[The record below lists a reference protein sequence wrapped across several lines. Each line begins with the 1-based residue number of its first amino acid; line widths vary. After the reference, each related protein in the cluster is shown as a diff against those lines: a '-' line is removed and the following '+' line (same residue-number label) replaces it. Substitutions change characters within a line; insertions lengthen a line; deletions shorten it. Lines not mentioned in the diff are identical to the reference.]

1 MADLYLERIGFVN
14 PTIVK
19 RDNNGKIER
28 LESRGLDMASL
39 VAFWRRCFD
48 LDGLLFEKI
57 TLHCKSKDF
66 NAMGGRTLA
75 TVRSVRELLAEQGVE
90 CVIDDEWFKGKEEND
105 YKQKLIATE
114 ERYDTLTKTSV
125 EALEKKNEK
134 LKESQAEIEILKLQ
148 NKKLAEAFDSLDKK
162 YDSLKLEL
170 ELAQACHKEKC
181 AEFNKLCFDYAK
193 LQVRNEKFE
202 QNMKNVLE
210 IEKKNAVKEFAEKL
224 KAIISE
230 KGTLV
235 RDYTGDELVLRREID
250 VDEALE
256 SIDELFEEVFGN
268 DEE

>member
-1 MADLYLERIGFVN
+1 MTDLYLESIGLIN

-28 LESRGLDMASL
+28 LESVGLDIVSL
-39 VAFWRRCFD
+39 VAFWRKCFD

-66 NAMGGRTLA
+66 NAIGRRPIPQCL
-75 TVRSVRELLAEQGVE
+75 SVRELLAEQGVE

-162 YDSLKLEL
+162 YDSLRLEL

-181 AEFNKLCFDYAK
+181 AEFDKLCFDYAK
-193 LQVRNEKFE
+193 LQVKNEKFE

-235 RDYTGDELVLRREID
+235 RDYTGDELVLRREVD

>member
-1 MADLYLERIGFVN
+1 MTDLYLERIGFVN

-39 VAFWRRCFD
+39 VAFWRKCFD

-66 NAMGGRTLA
+66 NAIGRRPIPQCL
-75 TVRSVRELLAEQGVE
+75 SVRELLAEQGVE
-90 CVIDDEWFKGKEEND
+90 CVIDDEWFKGKEE
-105 YKQKLIATE
+105 TE

-181 AEFNKLCFDYAK
+181 AEFDKLCFDYAK
-193 LQVRNEKFE
+193 LQVKNEKFE

-235 RDYTGDELVLRREID
+235 RDYTGDKLVLRREVD
-250 VDEALE
+250 VDDVTEL
-256 SIDELFEEVFGN
+256 IDGLLK
-268 DEE
+268 